1 MSTFLFHTLS
11 FHLILQ
17 NKGVYIWFFL
27 SLLFLFVFFSV
38 FFFLKGY
45 IFVPCLIHGDLSS
58 FQFASIRQMLC
69 RIRSF
74 YFFISFLLSI
84 LLASHL
90 RPVSLSEACVSEWK
104 LHFSGYKLLGSRV
117 CAIRWHD
124 LGGRDLV
131 GISVFGHPHP
141 VPGWVT
147 AKVFTPKRERMRI
160 QGWFTNQRFRI
171 TIHTSYFLPT
181 LSTLRFWVRLACL
194 LTPC

>member
-1 MSTFLFHTLS
+1 MSTFLFHALS

-27 SLLFLFVFFSV
+27 LLLFLFVVFSV
-38 FFFLKGY
+38 FFVLKGY
-45 IFVPCLIHGDLSS
+45 IFVPCLIRGDLSS

-90 RPVSLSEACVSEWK
+90 RPVSLSEACVLEWK

-124 LGGRDLV
+124 LDGRL
-131 GISVFGHPHP
+131 
-141 VPGWVT
+141 GWYLCLWASPPSPRLSHGQSLHTKAWENEDPRV
-147 AKVFTPKRERMRI
+147 
-160 QGWFTNQRFRI
+160 
-171 TIHTSYFLPT
+171 IH
-181 LSTLRFWVRLACL
+181 
-194 LTPC
+194 